1 MPTKE
6 DPYEEVERLYS
17 ETKELL
23 GISSVYHPHVPGY
36 PRRIL
41 GLDYHLTHSPRETLD
56 KIRSLRKRV
65 KLLEGKVR
73 KSTIRNLLQDM
84 KGVSN
89 LARGKPY
96 GI

>member
-1 MPTKE
+1 MLTKE
-6 DPYEEVERLYS
+6 DPYEEAEKLHS
-17 ETKELL
+17 ETDKLL
-23 GISSVYHPHVPGY
+23 RVSTVYHPHVPGI
-36 PRRIL
+36 PRRTDGL
-41 GLDYHLTHSPRETLD
+41 GYSLTHSPQEVLN

-73 KSTIRNLLQDM
+73 KDTIRNLLQDM
-84 KGVSN
+84 KGISN